1 MKTRRKVYKTVP
13 FQNENICRHRRM
25 KCAIKPNIEIK
36 KRKRAHIA
44 GPSRNGNVS
53 KICRFG
59 YVCGG
64 GSLRRIGIEKKSE
77 IEYCHWTHTFV
88 IY

>member
-44 GPSRNGNVS
+44 GPSRNGNVNNLS
-53 KICRFG
+53 T
-59 YVCGG
+59 VW
-64 GSLRRIGIEKKSE
+64 LRVRWWLSSANRN
-77 IEYCHWTHTFV
+77 
-88 IY
+88 